1 MSIFQ
6 KTVRKPI
13 GFSTFP
19 LGRTT
24 LVGANFGELVPVFV
38 QEVLPNDKFKVV
50 GNANIEF
57 APMIA
62 PMMHNVKASFHYF
75 YVPNRILYQSFET
88 AFTGSRDGRSLPE
101 DEIPLMPGFE
111 PRNVLSNI
119 DPDIGIVAD
128 RMLASS
134 LFDYLE
140 YPVSDDD
147 TTSSNLSDSGLWMSD
162 LPLRAY
168 FKIWYDWYRDEN
180 LQYRNWDNE
189 IYLDYYGAWESWF
202 QSSITDMDAVT
213 YCLPNF
219 NVRHRS
225 YKKDY
230 FTAALPSPQKGEPV
244 VLSLGSSAPIK
255 PVGSGNA
262 SIDGSIIN
270 PYTTL
275 SNITEE
281 NGLNIYIDQVA
292 GSSDNFAFNYLNTPE
307 NTERGILPLISGTF
321 SLDKESLGNSLYVDL
336 SQASSA
342 TINELR
348 TAFAVQRIL
357 EAINLGGSRYN
368 EFLLGQYGTAPTDL
382 RLNRPQFL
390 GGWHTQVAVQK
401 VLQNGMPY
409 EEGSQFNQVGYAA
422 GRSFAAGTSHIFN
435 QEFKEPGYIIGL
447 MSIMPQAGYSQGLP
461 RHLSRKTRWDYYN
474 PNLAYLGEQAILNKE
489 LYISGDDDV
498 DNATF
503 GFMQRFAEYRTS
515 YNTIHGDFRG
525 SLNYYHMYRKF
536 TDTPVLSEDFI
547 LTNSVD
553 ARPFAFWQANS
564 NVNQLIWAEINHGVM
579 ASRPM
584 PYNPMPELRG

>member
-6 KTVRKPI
+6 KTIRKPI

-19 LGRTT
+19 LGRSS
-24 LVGANFGELVPVFV
+24 LVGCNFGELVPVFI

-75 YVPNRILYQSFET
+75 YIPNRILYKDWET
-88 AFTGSRDGRSLPE
+88 AFTGSRDGRSLAEE
-101 DEIPLMPGFE
+101 DIPGMPGFTMQTE
-111 PRNVLSNI
+111 WGTESAKQITNRM
-119 DPDIGIVAD
+119 VA
-128 RMLASS
+128 AS

-147 TTSSNLSDSGLWMSD
+147 QPNSKFGASNLWMSD

-180 LQYRNWDNE
+180 LQYKNWNDEN
-189 IYLDYYGAWESWF
+189 YADYYEAWDIWYESE
-202 QSSITDMDAVT
+202 SMPYLAAL
-213 YCLPNF
+213 YCLPNM
-219 NVRHRS
+219 NLRHRAF
-225 YKKDY
+225 KKDY

-244 VLSLGSSAPIK
+244 VLSLGDKAPIT
-255 PVGSGNA
+255 GSGNTA
-262 SIDGSIIN
+262 SLSVVTQSNMQYNLNPAPIAPLNVILNEKSAGKFELGYSNADGSVTGDLNKLWSTMGLSFNNSSN
-270 PYTTL
+270 PMY
-275 SNITEE
+275 
-281 NGLNIYIDQVA
+281 A
-292 GSSDNFAFNYLNTPE
+292 
-307 NTERGILPLISGTF
+307 
-321 SLDKESLGNSLYVDL
+321 DL
-336 SQASSA
+336 SKATQV

-368 EFLLGQYGTAPTDL
+368 EFLLGQYGKAPTDL
-382 RLNRPQFL
+382 RLSRPQYL

-401 VLQNGMPY
+401 VIQSGMPY
-409 EEGSQFNQVGYAA
+409 QEGNQFNQVGYAA
-422 GRSFAAGTSHIFN
+422 GRSFAVGTSHIFN
-435 QEFKEPGYIIGL
+435 QEFSEPGYIIGL

-461 RHLSRKTRWDYYN
+461 RHLSRQSRWDYYN

-489 LYISGDDDV
+489 LYISGDDST

-503 GFMQRFAEYRTS
+503 GYMQRFAEYRTA

-525 SLNYYHMYRKF
+525 SLDYYHMYRKF

-553 ARPFAFWQANS
+553 ARPFAFWKENS
-564 NVNQLIWAEINHGVM
+564 NINQLIWAEINHGVM

>member
-75 YVPNRILYQSFET
+75 YVPNRIVYKDFET
-88 AFTGSRDGRSLPE
+88 SFTGSRDGRSLVE
-101 DEIPLMPGFE
+101 DEIPDMPGFTPSRSASVE
-111 PRNVLSNI
+111 SKV
-119 DPDIGIVAD
+119 VAD
-128 RMLASS
+128 FMLASS

-140 YPVSDDD
+140 YPVSDNDEPD
-147 TTSSNLSDSGLWMSD
+147 EKLLDSGLWMSD

-180 LQYRNWDNE
+180 LQYMNWNSDAMN
-189 IYLDYYGAWESWF
+189 DYYEAWQNWYDSET
-202 QSSITDMDAVT
+202 TDFTAAL
-213 YCLPNF
+213 YCLPGF

-262 SIDGSIIN
+262 SIAGYIDD

-275 SNITEE
+275 ANITEQ
-281 NGLNIYIDQVA
+281 NGLSIYLDQA
-292 GSSDNFAFNYLNTPE
+292 EGS
-307 NTERGILPLISGTF
+307 TEDFIYKYRNQGTTEFGILPFIGGSF
-321 SLDKESLGNSLYVDL
+321 SLNKESLSNSLYADL
-336 SQASSA
+336 SQASST

-368 EFLLGQYGTAPTDL
+368 EYLLGQYGTAPTDL

-489 LYISGDDDV
+489 LYISGDDSV

>member
-1 MSIFQ
+1 MSIFR

-75 YVPNRILYQSFET
+75 YVPDRLLFKDFET

-101 DEIPLMPGFE
+101 DEVPEMPGFIPQTPFPE
-111 PRNVLSNI
+111 AENVTK
-119 DPDIGIVAD
+119 VAD
-128 RMLASS
+128 RMVASS

-140 YPVSDDD
+140 YPVSEDDQPD
-147 TTSSNLSDSGLWMSD
+147 EKLSTSSLWMSD

-180 LQYRNWDNE
+180 LQYKNWDNDDFA
-189 IYLDYYGAWESWF
+189 DYYEAWETWF
-202 QSSITDMDAVT
+202 DNSLSYFDAIN
-213 YCLPNF
+213 YCLPNL

-244 VLSLGSSAPIK
+244 VLSLGDKA
-255 PVGSGNA
+255 PVGVPSNNQNRLIGN
-262 SIDGSIIN
+262 
-270 PYTTL
+270 
-275 SNITEE
+275 
-281 NGLNIYIDQVA
+281 
-292 GSSDNFAFNYLNTPE
+292 
-307 NTERGILPLISGTF
+307 F
-321 SLDKESLGNSLYVDL
+321 SLGQPYMMSSLSGENLNALWVPFSEFQTTKMELASSNVNGSFIETVNALTGQGRFDIPANTLYADL
-336 SQASSA
+336 SQATQV

-368 EFLLGQYGTAPTDL
+368 EYLLGQYGTAPTDL

-401 VLQNGMPY
+401 VLQN
-409 EEGSQFNQVGYAA
+409 
-422 GRSFAAGTSHIFN
+422 
-435 QEFKEPGYIIGL
+435 
-447 MSIMPQAGYSQGLP
+447 
-461 RHLSRKTRWDYYN
+461 
-474 PNLAYLGEQAILNKE
+474 
-489 LYISGDDDV
+489 
-498 DNATF
+498 
-503 GFMQRFAEYRTS
+503 YR
-515 YNTIHGDFRG
+515 R
-525 SLNYYHMYRKF
+525 
-536 TDTPVLSEDFI
+536 
-547 LTNSVD
+547 
-553 ARPFAFWQANS
+553 
-564 NVNQLIWAEINHGVM
+564 
-579 ASRPM
+579 
-584 PYNPMPELRG
+584 

>member
-1 MSIFQ
+1 MSIFR

-75 YVPNRILYQSFET
+75 YVPDRLLFKDFET

-101 DEIPLMPGFE
+101 DEVPEMPGFIPQTPFPE
-111 PRNVLSNI
+111 AENVTK
-119 DPDIGIVAD
+119 VAD
-128 RMLASS
+128 RMVASS

-140 YPVSDDD
+140 YPVSEDDQPD
-147 TTSSNLSDSGLWMSD
+147 EKLSTSSLWMSD

-180 LQYRNWDNE
+180 LQYKNWDNDDFA
-189 IYLDYYGAWESWF
+189 DYYEAWETWF
-202 QSSITDMDAVT
+202 DNSLSYFDAIN
-213 YCLPNF
+213 YCLPNL

-244 VLSLGSSAPIK
+244 VLSLGDKA
-255 PVGSGNA
+255 PVGVPSNNQNRLIGN
-262 SIDGSIIN
+262 
-270 PYTTL
+270 
-275 SNITEE
+275 
-281 NGLNIYIDQVA
+281 
-292 GSSDNFAFNYLNTPE
+292 
-307 NTERGILPLISGTF
+307 F
-321 SLDKESLGNSLYVDL
+321 SLGQPYMMSSLSGENLNALWVPFSEFQTTKMELASSNVNGSFIETVNALTGQGRFDIPANTLYADL
-336 SQASSA
+336 SQATQV

-368 EFLLGQYGTAPTDL
+368 EYLLGQYGTAPTDL

-401 VLQNGMPY
+401 VLQNDLPY

-447 MSIMPQAGYSQGLP
+447 MSIMPQAAYSQGLP

-489 LYISGDDDV
+489 LYISGDDSV

-503 GFMQRFAEYRTS
+503 GFMQRFAEYRTA

-525 SLNYYHMYRKF
+525 SLDYYHMYRKF

>member
-75 YVPNRILYQSFET
+75 YIPDRILFKDFET
-88 AFTGSRDGRSLPE
+88 AFTGSRDGRSLAE
-101 DEIPLMPGFE
+101 EEIPEMPGFTPQTE
-111 PRNVLSNI
+111 NSSNLSVG
-119 DPDIGIVAD
+119 DC
-128 RMLASS
+128 MLASS

-147 TTSSNLSDSGLWMSD
+147 NVDTKIASSHLWMSD
-162 LPLRAY
+162 IPLRAY

-180 LQYRNWDNE
+180 LQYKNWDSE
-189 IYLDYYGAWESWF
+189 DFADYYEAWETWF
-202 QSSITDMDAVT
+202 DNSTTNFDAAL
-213 YCLPNF
+213 YCLPNM

-244 VLSLGSSAPIK
+244 VLSLGDKAPIAIS
-255 PVGSGNA
+255 GSGNPHGIA
-262 SIDGSIIN
+262 SISDIDFQLN
-270 PYTTL
+270 PTPT
-275 SNITEE
+275 SNVLNAIWNKRSEP
-281 NGLNIYIDQVA
+281 GLESYFLLGYADP
-292 GSSDNFAFNYLNTPE
+292 DNVDIKGNVPKLGVDFNVTRDFVSPMYA
-307 NTERGILPLISGTF
+307 
-321 SLDKESLGNSLYVDL
+321 DL
-336 SQASSA
+336 SQATQV

-368 EFLLGQYGTAPTDL
+368 EYLLGQYGTAPTDL

-447 MSIMPQAGYSQGLP
+447 MSIMPQAAYSQGLP

-489 LYISGDDDV
+489 LYISGNDNV

-525 SLNYYHMYRKF
+525 SLDYYHMYRKF
-536 TDTPVLSEDFI
+536 TGTPVLSEEFI
-547 LTNSVD
+547 LTDSVD